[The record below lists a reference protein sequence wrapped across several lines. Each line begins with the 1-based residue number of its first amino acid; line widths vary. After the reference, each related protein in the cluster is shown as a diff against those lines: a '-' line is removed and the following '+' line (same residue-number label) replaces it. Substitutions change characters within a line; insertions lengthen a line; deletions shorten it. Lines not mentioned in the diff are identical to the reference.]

1 MQVSNLSSTAKL
13 KVDLALVL
21 AVDCSSSVDAAD
33 FHLQMTG
40 IAAALRNPPLL
51 EAIIAGPN
59 QCVAITLV
67 QWSNRN
73 AQMIAVPWRFLG
85 SKTDIENCARETEQ
99 TARNWLPGGTGLA
112 VAIDFCVELLQAIPF
127 VAVRRAIDVSGDGE
141 DNEGGDVEA
150 ARHNA
155 ANLGMTINGLPIT
168 DDSPRIE
175 AYYRQRVI
183 AGPGAFAI
191 PAANILNFSEAM
203 TQKLLREIQL
213 QNA

>member
-51 EAIIAGPN
+51 DAIIAGPN
-59 QCVAITLV
+59 QRVAITLV

-85 SKTDIENCARETEQ
+85 SKTDLENCARETEQ

-112 VAIDFCVELLQAIPF
+112 AAIDFCVELLQAMPF
-127 VAVRRAIDVSGDGE
+127 AAVRRAIDVSGDGE
-141 DNEGGDVEA
+141 DNEDGDVEA

-168 DDSPRIE
+168 DGSPRIE